1 MWIASTLGWFSVVVD
16 TQRPGR
22 LLVRAR
28 CKADIDGLYEM
39 AKDLASI
46 EKPTS
51 DPLRDYRHRLS
62 CDREDWLRIAV
73 RLADGVTYSN
83 FKSEVA
89 KQESQ
94 QNKYAAYHQVWAT
107 LARLQA
113 DENPRRVEPDDGI
126 PWKFP
131 TTIDEPDKPAKQPV
145 KRKTAK
151 KAKKLW

>member
-51 DPLRDYRHRLS
+51 GTLRDYRHRLS

-89 KQESQ
+89 KQE
-94 QNKYAAYHQVWAT
+94 
-107 LARLQA
+107 R
-113 DENPRRVEPDDGI
+113 
-126 PWKFP
+126 
-131 TTIDEPDKPAKQPV
+131 
-145 KRKTAK
+145 
-151 KAKKLW
+151 